1 MLYKNYR
8 IILSFKIFIEN
19 SIKTNILFN
28 QRKRLNIMHMK
39 KFINN
44 TNYFIL
50 IKFLK
55 IYKFIY
61 FIKKVIHILYT
72 FLTT

>member
-1 MLYKNYR
+1 M

-19 SIKTNILFN
+19 SIKTSILFN
-28 QRKRLNIMHMK
+28 QRKRINIIHK
-39 KFINN
+39 KNLINN

-55 IYKFIY
+55 IYKIIY

-72 FLTT
+72 FLTI

>member
-1 MLYKNYR
+1 ML
-8 IILSFKIFIEN
+8 FKIFIEN
-19 SIKTNILFN
+19 SIKTSILFN
-28 QRKRLNIMHMK
+28 QRKRINIIHK
-39 KFINN
+39 KNLINN

-55 IYKFIY
+55 IYKIIY

-72 FLTT
+72 FLTI

>member
-1 MLYKNYR
+1 MLYKNKR

-19 SIKTNILFN
+19 SIKTTILFN
-28 QRKRLNIMHMK
+28 QRKRINIIHK
-39 KFINN
+39 KNLINN

-55 IYKFIY
+55 IYKIIY

-72 FLTT
+72 FLTI